1 MTSYFNGTPEMIKPL
16 LLAAALL
23 AAPMAAR
30 AQATPETDPP
40 VFKSP
45 KIVLIG
51 DSTTAVQGGWGPSF
65 CGKHVTSFVACINL
79 ARGGRSTSNYRLE
92 GSWKLALYEIK
103 SGGFSDTYVLI
114 QFGHNDQPGKPGRST
129 DLATEFPANLKR
141 YVEEVRAA
149 GGKPVLVTPLTRR
162 QFKDGKLI
170 HDLGPWAQATRK
182 VAAETNT
189 PLVDLHA
196 LSTAAVQAM
205 GPVEAMRLAQSP
217 PDARVRDAARSGT
230 TIEARFYEPAIPGAA
245 VPPPPPPVATPAVQT
260 NAAAEPMG
268 TPKQT
273 FDYTHLGHEGA
284 DYFSALVATALADA
298 VPALRRQLLP

>member
-1 MTSYFNGTPEMIKPL
+1 MSPKSL

-23 AAPMAAR
+23 AAPVAAL
-30 AQATPETDPP
+30 AQTADPAP
-40 VFKSP
+40 FKAP
-45 KIVLIG
+45 KIVLVG

-65 CGKHVTSFVACINL
+65 CGKHVTSVVACINL
-79 ARGGRSTSNYRLE
+79 ARGGRSSGNYRAE
-92 GSWKLALYEIK
+92 GSWALAMHEIR

-129 DLATEFPANLKR
+129 ELATEFPANLKR

-162 QFKDGKLI
+162 QFKDGKLVD
-170 HDLGPWAQATRK
+170 DLGPWAEVTRK
-182 VAAETNT
+182 IATETQT

-196 LSTAAVQAM
+196 LSTAAVQAI
-205 GPVEAMRLAQSP
+205 GPVEAMRFAQSA
-217 PDARVRDAARSGT
+217 PDPRVREAARSGT
-230 TIEARFYEPAIPGAA
+230 TIEARFYEPAIPGAT
-245 VPPPPPPVATPAVQT
+245 VPPAPPPAPPPPVQN

-268 TPKQT
+268 TPKAA

-284 DYFSALVATALADA
+284 DYFSTMVAKALADA
-298 VPALRRQLLP
+298 VPTLRRQLLP